1 MRKSLMMLLFAASAS
16 LSATAAMAAD
26 PTPDQIY
33 ATAESGRLD
42 QARAMVAEVL
52 KDHPNSAKAH
62 YVAAEVD
69 ARSGLLP
76 DARQEFQTAEKIE
89 PGLPFAKA
97 GSVAELRAELFPS
110 QAATAPVVRTVSVP
124 AYAAAPVSHSHF
136 PLGTVLGIG
145 FVVLVI
151 WLLVRRRYVVAPV
164 GGPVYGGPRGPMD
177 GGYGYGYGGPGY
189 GGYPPGGGMGSG
201 IVGGLASGLAVG
213 AGVVAGEELAHRL
226 MDGGE
231 NRTVEYIDPVQPQ
244 DPGAGQNA
252 DMGGNDFGINDGNS
266 WDDSS
271 GGGDFGGGGDNS
283 W

>member
-1 MRKSLMMLLFAASAS
+1 MRKSLMMLLFAATAS

-42 QARAMVAEVL
+42 QAQAMVAEVL

-110 QAATAPVVRTVSVP
+110 QAATAPAVRTVTT
-124 AYAAAPVSHSHF
+124 YAAAPVSHSHF

-151 WLLVRRRYVVAPV
+151 WLLVRRRYVVGPV

-177 GGYGYGYGGPGY
+177 GGYGYGPGGY
-189 GGYPPGGGMGSG
+189 VGGYPSGGGMGSG

-213 AGVVAGEELAHRL
+213 AGVVAGEELAHHL
-226 MDGGE
+226 LDGSGT
-231 NRTVEYIDPVQPQ
+231 RTEYIDPVQPQ

-271 GGGDFGGGGDNS
+271 GGGGDFGGGGDNS